1 MQRDLFGNNASKC
14 VYASVC
20 ESRPVFK
27 ALHINWSNGCLTLL
41 IVSRITYQLR
51 ESQMPAEMSED
62 VDLSTPLEDGMS
74 LAEKMALWN
83 TAELS
88 DFPPEPA
95 PIDQQLDGAQISP
108 RYQEVRSF
116 LLDGLAY

>member
-1 MQRDLFGNNASKC
+1 
-14 VYASVC
+14 
-20 ESRPVFK
+20 
-27 ALHINWSNGCLTLL
+27 
-41 IVSRITYQLR
+41 
-51 ESQMPAEMSED
+51 MSED

-116 LLDGLAY
+116 LLDGLAYQWLLENARSLALLTKRKGTILEAVTRMIDAMLSSIKTPKLLRS